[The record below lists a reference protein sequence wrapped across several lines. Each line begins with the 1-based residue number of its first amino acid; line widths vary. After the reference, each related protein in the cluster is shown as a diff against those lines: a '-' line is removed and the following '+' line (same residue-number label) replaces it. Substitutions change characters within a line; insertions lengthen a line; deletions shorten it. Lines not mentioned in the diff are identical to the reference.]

1 MESQGRRNLGL
12 AEQFLQ
18 GAWLPFFASP
28 DALTQVVS
36 SLIHCIWGS
45 LCSNSRGFITGA
57 TALLHS
63 STFSSDVNKVTVPSF
78 QMKKHRLGGLN
89 DFFQGQKHGATFK
102 TAGLFHANAHPLH
115 CSVHYRSFCKSS
127 HSDSDFSA
135 LLSLTYPEQIYYHLK
150 MKGYQLYLVCSSVQF
165 SHSVLSNS
173 LRPHES
179 QHASPPCPSPTPGVH
194 SDPRPLSPWCH
205 PGISSSVVPFSSCPQ
220 ALPASES
227 FPISQLFA
235 WGGQST
241 GVSASA
247 SVLPKKSQGWSPSEW
262 TGWISSSQESSPTP
276 QLKSINSS
284 ALSLLHS
291 PTLTSYMTTR
301 KTIGLTRQ
309 TFVGKVMPLLLNML
323 SRLVITFLP
332 RSKRLLISWLQSPS
346 AVIWEPP
353 KNKVWHCFHCFLIY
367 FPWSDGS
374 RCHDLHFLNV
384 EL

>member
-89 DFFQGQKHGATFK
+89 DFFQGQKHSATFK

-135 LLSLTYPEQIYYHLK
+135 LLSLTYPEQVYYHLK
-150 MKGYQLYLVCSSVQF
+150 MKGYQLYLLCSSVQF

-205 PGISSSVVPFSSCPQ
+205 PAISSSVVPFSSCPQ

-227 FPISQLFA
+227 FPISHSSHEVAKVLEFQLQH
-235 WGGQST
+235 QSFQRNPRADLLQN
-241 GVSASA
+241 GLVGSPPLKNLLQHHSSKASILRHSAFFT
-247 SVLPKKSQGWSPSEW
+247 V
-262 TGWISSSQESSPTP
+262 
-276 QLKSINSS
+276 QLS
-284 ALSLLHS
+284 HH
-291 PTLTSYMTTR
+291 TW
-301 KTIGLTRQ
+301 
-309 TFVGKVMPLLLNML
+309 PLEK
-323 SRLVITFLP
+323 P
-332 RSKRLLISWLQSPS
+332 
-346 AVIWEPP
+346 
-353 KNKVWHCFHCFLIY
+353 
-367 FPWSDGS
+367 
-374 RCHDLHFLNV
+374 
-384 EL
+384 